1 MTTEK
6 LGFIGLGTMGLPMS
20 LNLLNAGNDLA
31 IWGRNP
37 DKLKDAVTA
46 GGELMAT
53 PEKLGEI
60 CGVIFCVSSTQM
72 L

>member
-20 LNLLNAGNDLA
+20 LNLLKAGNDLA

-37 DKLKDAVTA
+37 DKLKDAVIA
-46 GGELMAT
+46 GGNLMAT
-53 PEKLGEI
+53 PE
-60 CGVIFCVSSTQM
+60 
-72 L
+72 